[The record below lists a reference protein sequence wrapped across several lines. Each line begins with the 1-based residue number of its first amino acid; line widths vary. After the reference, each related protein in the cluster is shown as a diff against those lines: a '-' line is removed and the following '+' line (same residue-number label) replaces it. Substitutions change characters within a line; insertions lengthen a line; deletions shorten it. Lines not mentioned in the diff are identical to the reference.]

1 MSTPGWIEEIARR
14 YLADEASVFLVHG
27 EVEEPKWEVEGQRV
41 DAAKALVLFLRR
53 SREVVA
59 VLHPGP
65 PPARLEFAEF
75 TDRQKFENLVR
86 AADMI
91 HGTALAANEADPFQ
105 ALGRI
110 WRALTTIGTPQAYIV
125 ADTQRLLPFAKKHI
139 DSVLGAPDLFT
150 WPTHP
155 TLRQSNN
162 LIVFLASSV
171 DAVRAELVEGACVIP
186 TTFGARAA
194 PTWVDEEELA
204 AAAEQ
209 EVEELGEEP
218 APPPAPAP
226 PPIAPPSLPPAA
238 AASDE
243 RPEDLRAEIERALV
257 HALCEMPEETR
268 PALVPVMQ
276 AVHAVLAVHRPD
288 RFGLAVFSVDEE
300 GRAVVEGEG
309 ADAFTDAWKGDIA
322 LSAAGGMVLKELK
335 GGFSEARPPQL
346 DGTGVGAL
354 VRRVRRIIERA

>member
-27 EVEEPKWEVEGQRV
+27 EVDEPKWEVDGQRV

-91 HGTALAANEADPFQ
+91 HGKALAANEADPFQ

-110 WRALTTIGTPQAYIV
+110 WRALTTVGTAQAYV
-125 ADTQRLLPFAKKHI
+125 VTDTQRLLPFAKKYV
-139 DSVLGAPDLFT
+139 DSVLAAPDLFT
-150 WPTHP
+150 WPTQP
-155 TLRQSNN
+155 TIRQSNN
-162 LIVFLASSV
+162 LIVFLASSA
-171 DAVRAELVEGACVIP
+171 DAVRAELVEAACVIP
-186 TTFGARAA
+186 TSIGAGSTPAPAPVVEDAA
-194 PTWVDEEELA
+194 LA
-204 AAAEQ
+204 DAAEQ
-209 EVEELGEEP
+209 EVDALGEEP
-218 APPPAPAP
+218 APDA
-226 PPIAPPSLPPAA
+226 PPIAPPAMPAA
-238 AASDE
+238 DDAA
-243 RPEDLRAEIERALV
+243 PGDLRAEIERALV
-257 HALCEMPEETR
+257 HALCELPEETR

-288 RFGLAVFSVDEE
+288 KFGLAVFSVDEE

-309 ADAFTDAWKGDIA
+309 GDAFTDAWKGDIA